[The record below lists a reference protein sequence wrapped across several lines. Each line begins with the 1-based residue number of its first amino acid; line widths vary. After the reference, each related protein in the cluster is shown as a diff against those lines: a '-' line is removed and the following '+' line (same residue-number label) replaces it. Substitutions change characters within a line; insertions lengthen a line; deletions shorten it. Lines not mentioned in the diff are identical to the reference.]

1 MMSRLASS
9 PNGKLVPVPGHNQT
23 AFVPD
28 LLPRKMALS
37 PSLIVTLDKA
47 SRAVATLAGV
57 GETIPNPTILVRPFM
72 RREAVLSSSIEGTYA
87 SLSDL
92 FLYEASDETRPKG
105 DVREVANYV
114 RALEQ
119 GLDLLKSL
127 PISLR
132 LINRIHERLLRGV
145 RGEEKHPG
153 ELRGEQVHIGVPG
166 TPIEDARYVPPP
178 AAVVRDLL
186 LDWERFANE
195 DLPLP
200 PLIACAM
207 LHYQFEAIHP
217 YLDGN
222 GRVGRLLI
230 TLYLCAKGI
239 LPAPLL
245 YLSAYFDQQRAQYY
259 DLLFKVSAEGAWEG
273 WINFFL
279 EGVEQQSR
287 DAIARIR
294 QVRLI
299 HERFMNI
306 AREGHLSGSATRL
319 LEELLARPYMT
330 APRAATFLQITNA
343 GARAVLEKLVAAS
356 ILELVPDRW
365 PRLYLARE
373 VLQALEA
380 PTAQG

>member
-1 MMSRLASS
+1 MPRLARS
-9 PNGKLVPVPGHNQT
+9 PNGKLVSVPGHKQT
-23 AFVPD
+23 AFVPNP
-28 LLPRKMALS
+28 LPREAALS
-37 PSLIVTLDKA
+37 PSLIVALDKA

-92 FLYEASDETRPKG
+92 FLYEASDEAHPRG

-119 GLDLLKSL
+119 GLRLLERL

-132 LINRIHERLLRGV
+132 LINQTHERLLRGV
-145 RGEEKHPG
+145 RGEDKHPG
-153 ELRGEQVHIGVPG
+153 ELRTEQVHIGVPG
-166 TPIEDARYVPPP
+166 TPIEEARYVPPP
-178 AAVVRDLL
+178 ADLVRDLL

-195 DLPLP
+195 ALPLP

-222 GRVGRLLI
+222 GRIGRLLI
-230 TLYLCAKGI
+230 TLFLCAKGV

-245 YLSAYFDQQRAQYY
+245 YLSAYFDKQRAQYY
-259 DLLFKVSAEGAWEG
+259 DRLFNVSAEGDWEG

-279 EGVEQQSR
+279 EGVEQQSW

-294 QVRLI
+294 QVRAI
-299 HERFMNI
+299 HERHMNV
-306 AREGHLSGSATRL
+306 ARERQLSGNAMRL
-319 LEELLARPYMT
+319 IEELLARPYMT
-330 APRAATFLQITNA
+330 APRASAFLGITNP
-343 GARAVLEKLVAAS
+343 GARAVLGKLVAAG
-356 ILELVPDRW
+356 ILEAVPDSW